1 MLECFKS
8 TITDRWVFVLVFSLL
23 PPVWVMI
30 WTFSL
35 AFVPILHQFY
45 SLISSFSPPNHAG
58 NLSEI
63 SFLSVW
69 KKTCGAFIKTRI
81 IHQVSEPSG
90 PVSSICWTESTP
102 PPTYWCT
109 KLTQRDAILTAP
121 KSFHLHFTTKLE
133 KPADCDH
140 RGDSLL
146 HDTGATICSQGPNL
160 SVVLP
165 PSKWTYFLQ
174 KYQGRDWK
182 NNCFKR
188 LWQSLNH
195 LCVSVMTVIWYRF
208 LWVCAFPST
217 AYRGRGAQHDSSIW
231 GTERETVG
239 GREGER

>member
-1 MLECFKS
+1 MALCYIWAGLLLECFKS

-121 KSFHLHFTTKLE
+121 KSF
-133 KPADCDH
+133 PAFYHKAGKTC
-140 RGDSLL
+140 
-146 HDTGATICSQGPNL
+146 
-160 SVVLP
+160 
-165 PSKWTYFLQ
+165 
-174 KYQGRDWK
+174 
-182 NNCFKR
+182 R
-188 LWQSLNH
+188 LWSQRWL
-195 LCVSVMTVIWYRF
+195 IAPWYRGHYM
-208 LWVCAFPST
+208 FPGSESQ
-217 AYRGRGAQHDSSIW
+217 RCSSSQ
-231 GTERETVG
+231 
-239 GREGER
+239 